1 METDDPRRESHECD
15 SGAKWP
21 KPVDIVGCAAH
32 CNHYVTVTTEQP
44 TRLYLFSEPFSLFLC
59 SC

>member
-21 KPVDIVGCAAH
+21 KPVDIVGCAAQ
-32 CNHYVTVTTEQP
+32 CNHYVTVTNRTANP
-44 TRLYLFSEPFSLFLC
+44 ALLFF
-59 SC
+59 